1 MGPKIGITVS
11 IDTSG
16 RLRPDAEVL
25 YVRRSYAQ
33 AVRAAGGV
41 PILIPP
47 EAEPVDVVAMCDGF
61 VLSGGADLPVSFG
74 ASAAKLANAEHA
86 DRVSWD
92 RRLLDGARTA
102 RRPLLGVCYGMQLL
116 NLHRGGTLL
125 PDIAARVPDALDHGG
140 GGRATG
146 HDVVLAQGSA
156 LHAAL
161 GPAAQVSSRH
171 HQAIDRVAP
180 GLRVVARA
188 PDGVVA
194 AIEPEDDEPLLGV
207 EWHPE
212 ADATGAGVYG
222 WLVRASAEGARS
234 ETRRAKS

>member
-1 MGPKIGITVS
+1 VGPKIGITVS
-11 IDTSG
+11 IDASG
-16 RLRPDAEVL
+16 RLRSGAEVL

-41 PILIPP
+41 PILVPP
-47 EAEPVDVVAMCDGF
+47 EADPLDVVAMCEGL
-61 VLSGGADLPVSFG
+61 VLSGGADLPDSFAAGG
-74 ASAAKLANAEHA
+74 APGANAEHA
-86 DRVSWD
+86 ERIAWD
-92 RRLLDGARTA
+92 RKLLDAARVA

-140 GGRATG
+140 GGRATD
-146 HDVVLAQGSA
+146 HEIVLAEEGV
-156 LHAAL
+156 LRAAL

-188 PDGVVA
+188 PDGVVEA
-194 AIEPEDDEPLLGV
+194 VEPEDDEPLLGV

-212 ADATGAGVYG
+212 ADATGAVVYA
-222 WLVRASAEGARS
+222 WLVRSAS
-234 ETRRAKS
+234 RRI